1 VIILENYRRERRNF
15 REEAPAPEWKPKTK
29 IGLMVKN
36 GEIKSIEEIFNMG
49 KDIREVEIINTLIPD
64 IKDNVL
70 EIASVQRMTKNN
82 RKAKFRIT
90 AVVGDGRGHVGIG
103 VGKGIEVRPAIESA
117 IIDAKKNIISIKLGC
132 GSWECNCGTEH
143 SLPLILKGKC
153 GSSEVILKPAPR
165 GVGVIASKTVRTVL
179 ELAGIK
185 DMWTFSRGRTRDKY
199 NMALATYYALQ
210 SLSDIKNSESMQV
223 KKADPV
229 QAKN

>member
-1 VIILENYRRERRNF
+1 MMVIMAYGYRGERRERRDF

-49 KDIREVEIINTLIPD
+49 KDIREVEIVDTLIPD

-82 RKAKFRIT
+82 RKAKYRVT

-103 VGKGIEVRPAIESA
+103 VGKDVEVRPAIESA
-117 IIDAKKNIISIKLGC
+117 IRDAKKNIISIKLGC

-153 GSSEVILKPAPR
+153 GSAEVILKPAPR
-165 GVGVIASKTVRTVL
+165 GVGVRAGKTVKTVI

-185 DMWTFSRGRTRDKY
+185 DMWTFARGRTRDKY
-199 NMALATYYALQ
+199 NMALAVYYALG
-210 SLSDIKNSESMQV
+210 SLSDIKNADALIV
-223 KKADPV
+223 K
-229 QAKN
+229 N

>member
-1 VIILENYRRERRNF
+1 MIILERRYGRERRNF

-36 GEIKSIEEIFNMG
+36 GEIKSVEEIFNMG

-70 EIASVQRMTKNN
+70 EICSVQRMTKNN

-117 IIDAKKNIISIKLGC
+117 IIDAKKNIIAIKLGC

-143 SLPLILKGKC
+143 SLPLILRGKC

-165 GVGVIASKTVRTVL
+165 GVGVIASKTVRVVL
-179 ELAGIK
+179 ELAGVK

-199 NMALATYYALQ
+199 NMALATYYALE
-210 SLSDIKNSESMQV
+210 SLSEIKNAEAIAV
-223 KKADPV
+223 K
-229 QAKN
+229 N